1 VLHPF
6 DGKEDQV
13 VPVQDSAA
21 QEPRIRESKSG
32 YDDFVWAVV
41 NKDSM
46 KSLRDERYDLS
57 ITTTKDSAKL
67 PIWATVMSESA
78 EVTDTL
84 LTPGFIKAIE
94 QAGDMM
100 DYIIIT
106 DQPIE
111 KPKTVN
117 EAFSKKGLFYSMRVP
132 SSAPEYTKTLPLF
145 EYFLRLPDLLVQSAH
160 FRLEVTRKIKSTRE
174 EMVRKLQKVEEGE
187 KSEER
192 ALEREKAKK
201 MKRDMELKGLDAKA
215 QKKYLEK
222 EKEKEMRKIQ
232 KKQTM
237 RA

>member
-1 VLHPF
+1 
-6 DGKEDQV
+6 
-13 VPVQDSAA
+13 
-21 QEPRIRESKSG
+21 
-32 YDDFVWAVV
+32 
-41 NKDSM
+41 
-46 KSLRDERYDLS
+46 
-57 ITTTKDSAKL
+57 
-67 PIWATVMSESA
+67 
-78 EVTDTL
+78 
-84 LTPGFIKAIE
+84 
-94 QAGDMM
+94 
-100 DYIIIT
+100 
-106 DQPIE
+106 
-111 KPKTVN
+111 
-117 EAFSKKGLFYSMRVP
+117 MRVP